1 MKKLVAVIGQTQAKG
16 GAGGGEPW
24 LYASTK
30 CRERIFPETAF
41 GFFHGLLHPGAQFP
55 CLKQRLQ

>member
-30 CRERIFPETAF
+30 CRERIFPKTAF
-41 GFFHGLLHPGAQFP
+41 GFFHGLLHPGA
-55 CLKQRLQ
+55 